1 MDSRYR
7 PISKFCIPAMTG
19 LILLVFLITG
29 CTSSAQAP
37 PEGYPKPYRVGRNW
51 YQPLPHAKG
60 FSQRGV
66 ASWYGRKF
74 HGRKTS
80 NGETYDMFAMTAAH
94 KTLPFNTRVKVHNL
108 SNNRVIYVR
117 INDRGPFVKGR
128 IIDLSYTAAKKI
140 GMVGPGTARVEVTA
154 MGIRTASGRAGT
166 ANGRP
171 VDYFSGNFT
180 IQVGAFGNRENAE
193 KLRDQLDRRYKNAHI
208 SPYTRGNQTLYRVR
222 VGHCTTL
229 TQAIEYE
236 KILIENGHKGAF
248 VVAE

>member
-1 MDSRYR
+1 
-7 PISKFCIPAMTG
+7 MTG
-19 LILLVFLITG
+19 MVLLASLIMG
-29 CTSSAQAP
+29 CTSAAQAP

-60 FSQRGV
+60 FVQRGV

-80 NGETYDMFAMTAAH
+80 NGETYDMYAMTAAH

-108 SNNRVIYVR
+108 TNNLVVYVR
-117 INDRGPFVKGR
+117 VNDRGPFVKGR

-140 GMVGPGTARVEVTA
+140 NMVGPGTAQVEITA
-154 MGIRTASGRAGT
+154 MGIRTASGQPRNT
-166 ANGRP
+166 NGRP
-171 VDYFSGNFT
+171 LDYFSGKFT
-180 IQVGAFGNRENAE
+180 IQIGAFGNRENAK
-193 KLRDQLDRRYKNAHI
+193 KLRDKLDRRYQNAHI
-208 SPYTRGNQTLYRVR
+208 SPYTVAQQTLYRVR

-236 KILIENGHKGAF
+236 KIMIENGYQGAF